1 MHSARK
7 HLFAVVP
14 ITALSACSAPNME
27 APGDLPALSEAA
39 QMRRLTAWQ
48 YALEHNAGG
57 ETTTWS
63 VSGEAHGSI
72 APIDTAFS
80 STDGWCRDYEEVIA
94 DEAKRYRLV
103 GVSCRK
109 PGQRWLVLDVRPFT
123 ETGPAQ

>member
-7 HLFAVVP
+7 HLFVVVP

-27 APGDLPALSEAA
+27 VPGDLPALSEAA
-39 QMRRLTAWQ
+39 QMRRLIAWQ
-48 YALEHNAGG
+48 YALGHNAGG

-72 APIDTAFS
+72 APIDTVFS

-94 DEAKRYRLV
+94 DGAKRYRLV
-103 GVSCRK
+103 GVACRK